1 MEGGLWCGAVFQE
14 LGSVSSSER
23 NCYCFSIPKHFGQ
36 FHAPN
41 IVGTVW
47 AWGFLFQ
54 LECALVHKVRSVKA
68 LLSEFVVE
76 KLDWP
81 VQSPDLNPTQHLW
94 NELETLLNLV
104 ESLPRRVEAVSA
116 SKGGPTSY

>member
-1 MEGGLWCGAVFQE
+1 MTNHASLSGSLMDESKFGSCQENGTCLTALRQVKSLVEGGLWCGAVFQE
-14 LGSVSSSER
+14 LGSVSSNER

-41 IVGTVW
+41 FVGTVW

-68 LLSEFVVE
+68 LLSEFVV
-76 KLDWP
+76 
-81 VQSPDLNPTQHLW
+81 T
-94 NELETLLNLV
+94 
-104 ESLPRRVEAVSA
+104 SLCRVLIS
-116 SKGGPTSY
+116 T